1 MGSGFKGF
9 DLSNEGVMR
18 VVGLFIGFVFAIAS
32 APWGFLYLNQRIHDN
47 INNNKKTKKT
57 RPPISFHLS
66 RPLYLQRLK
75 SQHHGKSS

>member
-1 MGSGFKGF
+1 MGSGFGGLDF
-9 DLSNEGVMR
+9 SHQGVKP
-18 VVGLFIGFVFAIAS
+18 VVGLFTGFVSVIAS
-32 APWGFLYLNQRIHDN
+32 TPHCFWYLNQRIHDN